1 MSLAGTPCSASQARR
16 WTIVRV
22 LPLPAPAMTRTGPS
36 GAVTASSWAGLSV
49 EMSITGTPWEEDASG
64 CRAAART
71 HAFRRAGEIA
81 LRAMPVRFASPPN
94 GHAFAAPWGKFPR
107 PRRNVL
113 ETVFRFGTLRRL
125 RERQA
130 PSSPGWFR
138 EKVFPIKTQTPPKHK
153 SFGGGKRIFA
163 FGCPSPVL
171 RAFKARCGN
180 ACPVSTGKAGN
191 RDSIKA
197 KVFEEDGGG
206 ASPSG
211 SLEGE
216 GKRGRT
222 FLRKFPL
229 PPPISYSFPASSS
242 SQRLSPVRSEPWG

>member
-1 MSLAGTPCSASQARR
+1 
-16 WTIVRV
+16 
-22 LPLPAPAMTRTGPS
+22 MTRTGPS

-64 CRAAART
+64 CRAAAPDPCLP
-71 HAFRRAGEIA
+71 AG
-81 LRAMPVRFASPPN
+81 RGNRFACDARKVRKPHLTVTPSPPLGAN
-94 GHAFAAPWGKFPR
+94 SPDPLGAAAMFWKRCSGS
-107 PRRNVL
+107 
-113 ETVFRFGTLRRL
+113 EHCRRL

>member
-1 MSLAGTPCSASQARR
+1 M
-16 WTIVRV
+16 RV

-94 GHAFAAPWGKFPR
+94 GHGFAAPWSKFPR
-107 PRRNVL
+107 PPRSRRNVL

-180 ACPVSTGKAGN
+180 ACLYPQGRPATGI
-191 RDSIKA
+191 R
-197 KVFEEDGGG
+197 
-206 ASPSG
+206 
-211 SLEGE
+211 
-216 GKRGRT
+216 
-222 FLRKFPL
+222 
-229 PPPISYSFPASSS
+229 
-242 SQRLSPVRSEPWG
+242 